1 MEWKTGGASW
11 VNAANHSAGQP
22 SSKQLRSEGLDVRF
36 ASLDK
41 YAMAIDDDSLRGR
54 VRLSRTCSLE
64 TLGHLWI
71 YAAYVEEVIGEPV
84 SGDVVDVMAP
94 NGRFYARGLYNPAS
108 KIRVR
113 ILTFEDEPITEQFW
127 RSRLVQA
134 VRLRRRIVTGA
145 NAYRLIYGEA
155 DRLPGL
161 IVDRYDDVLVMQTLS
176 SGMDRRKDL
185 LADLLCQESGTT
197 QVYLRND
204 AKSRTLEGLPLE
216 RGFLRGGGT
225 TLVGIQEGPARFL
238 VDIERGQKTGWF
250 CDQRENRLVTA
261 QFAPGA
267 EVLEVFAHTGAF
279 GIHAALAGAK
289 SVEGLDVSDEALAL
303 ARNHAVLNKV
313 EDRCLYRTADAFEEM
328 RKLERAGRRYDLV
341 LIDPPAFAR
350 SKQAVPRALAGY
362 KDMNLLGMRLTR
374 PEGFLATSS
383 CSHHVTEQEFWMGI
397 RLAARDA
404 KRQVRLLEQRGQA
417 SDHPI
422 LASMPETR
430 YLKYLLLQIL

>member
-1 MEWKTGGASW
+1 MRSLTRRRSKPQRGSTVKQPGA
-11 VNAANHSAGQP
+11 
-22 SSKQLRSEGLDVRF
+22 SEGLDVRF
-36 ASLDK
+36 APLDK
-41 YAMAIDDDSLRGR
+41 YDMTLLDDSPRGR
-54 VRLSRTCSLE
+54 VRFSRARGVE
-64 TLGHLWI
+64 ELGHLWI
-71 YAAYVEEVIGEPV
+71 YAGYVEEVGGEPV

-94 NGRFYARGLYNPAS
+94 NGRFYGRGLYNPAS

-113 ILTFEDEPITEQFW
+113 ILTFDDEPITEQFW
-127 RSRLVQA
+127 RGRLAQA
-134 VRLRRRIVTGA
+134 VRLRQRVVSDT

-161 IVDRYDDVLVMQTLS
+161 VVDRYDDVLVMQSLS

-185 LADLLCQESGTT
+185 LADLLCQESGATR
-197 QVYLRND
+197 VYLRND
-204 AKSRTLEGLPLE
+204 AKSRTLEGLPME
-216 RGFLRGGGT
+216 RGFLRGGGAT
-225 TLVGIQEGPARFL
+225 SVGIQEGPARFL

-261 QFAPGA
+261 RFAAGA

-289 SVEGLDVSDEALAL
+289 SVEGLDVSEEALAL
-303 ARNHAVLNKV
+303 ARNNAVLNKV
-313 EDRCLYRTADAFEEM
+313 GNRCVYRSADAFEEM

-341 LIDPPAFAR
+341 LLDPPAFAR

-362 KDMNLLGMRLTR
+362 KDVNLLGMRLTK

-383 CSHHVTEQEFWMGI
+383 CSHHVTEQELWTGI

-417 SDHPI
+417 MDHPI
-422 LASMPETR
+422 LATMPETR
-430 YLKYLLLQIL
+430 YLKCFILQVL

>member
-1 MEWKTGGASW
+1 MR
-11 VNAANHSAGQP
+11 P
-22 SSKQLRSEGLDVRF
+22 EGLDVQF
-36 ASLDK
+36 APLDK
-41 YAMAIDDDSLRGR
+41 YAMTLHDDSPRGR
-54 VRLSRTCSLE
+54 VRLSRTRGVE
-64 TLGHLWI
+64 ELGHLWI
-71 YAAYVEEVIGEPV
+71 YAGYVEEVSGELV

-113 ILTFEDEPITEQFW
+113 ILTFDDEPITEQFW
-127 RSRLVQA
+127 RGRLAQA
-134 VRLRRRIVTGA
+134 VRLRQRVVTDT

-161 IVDRYDDVLVMQTLS
+161 VVDRYDDVLVMQTLS

-185 LADLLCQESGTT
+185 LADLLCQESGATR
-197 QVYLRND
+197 VYLRND
-204 AKSRTLEGLPLE
+204 AKSRTLEGLPVE
-216 RGFLRGGGT
+216 RGFLRGGGAT
-225 TLVGIQEGPARFL
+225 TVGIQEGPARFL

-261 QFAPGA
+261 RFAAGA

-279 GIHAALAGAK
+279 GIHAALEGAK
-289 SVEGLDVSDEALAL
+289 LVEGLDVSEEALAL

-313 EDRCLYRTADAFEEM
+313 ADRCIYRSADAFKEM

-341 LIDPPAFAR
+341 LLDPPAFAR

-362 KDMNLLGMRLTR
+362 KDVNLLGMRLTK
-374 PEGFLATSS
+374 PEGFLVTSS
-383 CSHHVTEQEFWMGI
+383 CSHHVTEQELWTGI

-417 SDHPI
+417 RDHPI
-422 LASMPETR
+422 LTTMPETR
-430 YLKYLLLQIL
+430 YLKYFLLQIL

>member
-1 MEWKTGGASW
+1 MR
-11 VNAANHSAGQP
+11 P
-22 SSKQLRSEGLDVRF
+22 EGLDVRF
-36 ASLDK
+36 APLDK
-41 YAMAIDDDSLRGR
+41 YAMALHDDNPRGR
-54 VRLSRTCSLE
+54 IRLSRTRGVE
-64 TLGHLWI
+64 ELGHLWI
-71 YAAYVEEVIGEPV
+71 YAGYVEEVSGELV
-84 SGDVVDVMAP
+84 SGDMVDVIAP

-113 ILTFEDEPITEQFW
+113 ILTFNDEPITEQFW
-127 RSRLVQA
+127 RGRLAQA
-134 VRLRRRIVTGA
+134 VRLRQRVVTGT

-185 LADLLCQESGTT
+185 LADLLCQESGATR
-197 QVYLRND
+197 VYLRND
-204 AKSRTLEGLPLE
+204 AKSRTLEGLPVE
-216 RGFLRGGGT
+216 KGFLRGGGET
-225 TLVGIQEGPARFL
+225 SVGIQEGPARFL

-261 QFAPGA
+261 RFAAGA

-289 SVEGLDVSDEALAL
+289 LVEGLDVSEEALTL
-303 ARNHAVLNKV
+303 ARAHAVLNKV
-313 EDRCLYRTADAFEEM
+313 ADRCVYRSGDAFEEM
-328 RKLERAGRRYDLV
+328 RKMERAGRHYDLV
-341 LIDPPAFAR
+341 LLDPPAFAR
-350 SKQAVPRALAGY
+350 SKQSVPRALAGY
-362 KDMNLLGMRLTR
+362 KDVNLLGMRLTK

-383 CSHHVTEQEFWMGI
+383 CSHYVTEQELWTGI

-417 SDHPI
+417 MDHPI
-422 LASMPETR
+422 LATMPETR
-430 YLKYLLLQIL
+430 YLKCFILQIL

>member
-1 MEWKTGGASW
+1 MTL
-11 VNAANHSAGQP
+11 H
-22 SSKQLRSEGLDVRF
+22 
-36 ASLDK
+36 
-41 YAMAIDDDSLRGR
+41 DDSPRGR
-54 VRLSRTCSLE
+54 VRLSRIRGVE
-64 TLGHLWI
+64 ELGHLWI
-71 YAAYVEEVIGEPV
+71 YAGYVEEVSGELV
-84 SGDVVDVMAP
+84 SGDVVDVMAS

-113 ILTFEDEPITEQFW
+113 ILTFDDEPITEQFW
-127 RSRLVQA
+127 RGRLAQA
-134 VRLRRRIVTGA
+134 VRLRQRVVADT

-161 IVDRYDDVLVMQTLS
+161 VVDRYDDVLVMQTLS

-185 LADLLCQESGTT
+185 LADLLCHESGATR
-197 QVYLRND
+197 VYLRND
-204 AKSRTLEGLPLE
+204 AKSRTLEGLPVE
-216 RGFLRGGGT
+216 RGFLRGGGAT
-225 TLVGIQEGPARFL
+225 TVGIQEGPARFF

-261 QFAPGA
+261 RFAAGA
-267 EVLEVFAHTGAF
+267 EVLEVFAHTGGF

-289 SVEGLDVSDEALAL
+289 LVEGLDVSEEALAL

-313 EDRCLYRTADAFEEM
+313 ADRCVYRSADAFAEM

-341 LIDPPAFAR
+341 LLDPPAFAR

-362 KDMNLLGMRLTR
+362 KDVNLLGMRLTK
-374 PEGFLATSS
+374 PEGFLVTNS
-383 CSHHVTEQEFWMGI
+383 CSHHVTEQELWTGI

-417 SDHPI
+417 RDHPI
-422 LASMPETR
+422 LATMPETR
-430 YLKYLLLQIL
+430 YLKYFLLQIL

>member
-1 MEWKTGGASW
+1 MR
-11 VNAANHSAGQP
+11 P
-22 SSKQLRSEGLDVRF
+22 EGLDVRF
-36 ASLDK
+36 APLDK
-41 YAMAIDDDSLRGR
+41 YAMTLHDDSPRGR
-54 VRLSRTCSLE
+54 ARLSRTRGVE
-64 TLGHLWI
+64 ELGHLWI
-71 YAAYVEEVIGEPV
+71 YAGYVEEVSGELV
-84 SGDVVDVMAP
+84 SGDVVDVIAP

-113 ILTFEDEPITEQFW
+113 ILTFDDEPITEQFW
-127 RSRLVQA
+127 RGRLAQA
-134 VRLRRRIVTGA
+134 ARLRQRVVTGT

-161 IVDRYDDVLVMQTLS
+161 VVDRYDDVLVMQTLS

-185 LADLLCQESGTT
+185 LADLLCQESGATR
-197 QVYLRND
+197 VYLRND
-204 AKSRTLEGLPLE
+204 AKSRTLEGLPVE
-216 RGFLRGGGT
+216 RGFLRGGGAT
-225 TLVGIQEGPARFL
+225 TVGIQEGPARFL

-250 CDQRENRLVTA
+250 CDQRENRLVTS
-261 QFAPGA
+261 QFAAGA

-289 SVEGLDVSDEALAL
+289 SVEGLDVSEEALAL

-313 EDRCLYRTADAFEEM
+313 ADRCVYRSADAFEEM

-341 LIDPPAFAR
+341 LLDPPAFAR

-362 KDMNLLGMRLTR
+362 KDVNLLGIRLTK

-383 CSHHVTEQEFWMGI
+383 CSHHVTEQELWTGI

-417 SDHPI
+417 RDHPI
-422 LASMPETR
+422 LATMPETR
-430 YLKYLLLQIL
+430 YLKCFILQVL

>member
-1 MEWKTGGASW
+1 MT
-11 VNAANHSAGQP
+11 
-22 SSKQLRSEGLDVRF
+22 L
-36 ASLDK
+36 
-41 YAMAIDDDSLRGR
+41 YDDSPRGR
-54 VRLSRTCSLE
+54 VRLSRTRGVQE
-64 TLGHLWI
+64 LGHLWI
-71 YAAYVEEVIGEPV
+71 YAGYVEEVSGELV

-94 NGRFYARGLYNPAS
+94 NGKFYARGLYNPAS

-113 ILTFEDEPITEQFW
+113 ILTFDDEPITEQFW
-127 RSRLVQA
+127 RGRLAQA
-134 VRLRRRIVTGA
+134 VRLRQRLVTDT

-161 IVDRYDDVLVMQTLS
+161 VVDRYDDVLVMQTLS
-176 SGMDRRKDL
+176 SGMDRRKHV
-185 LADLLCQESGTT
+185 LADLLCQESGATR
-197 QVYLRND
+197 VYLRND
-204 AKSRTLEGLPLE
+204 AKSRTLEGLPVE
-216 RGFLRGGGT
+216 KGFLRGGGAT
-225 TLVGIQEGPARFL
+225 SVGIQEGPARFI

-261 QFAPGA
+261 RFAAGA

-289 SVEGLDVSDEALAL
+289 SVEGLDVSEEALAL

-313 EDRCLYRTADAFEEM
+313 GDRCVYRSADAFEEM
-328 RKLERAGRRYDLV
+328 RKLERAGCRYDLV
-341 LIDPPAFAR
+341 LLDPPAFAR

-362 KDMNLLGMRLTR
+362 KDVNLLGMRLTK

-383 CSHHVTEQEFWMGI
+383 CSHHVTEQELWTGI

-417 SDHPI
+417 IDHPI
-422 LASMPETR
+422 LATMPETR
-430 YLKYLLLQIL
+430 YLKCFILQVL